1 MAIPKGRSR
10 RKPTGGLYRPNH
22 KRKKRELGRY
32 PTLTVLGESERK
44 VERVYGGN
52 YKVRVKKDNVANV
65 VVDKE
70 RGIVKKAKIIRVLEN
85 PSNREFNKKKI
96 ITKGTILETELGKV
110 VVTSR
115 PGQDGV
121 INAILIKE

>member
-1 MAIPKGRSR
+1 MAVPKGRSR
-10 RKPTGGLYRPNH
+10 RKPTGGLYKPNH

-32 PTLTVLGESERK
+32 PTLTVLGEPERK
-44 VERVYGGN
+44 VERVFGGN
-52 YKVRVKKDNVANV
+52 FKVRVKKESFANV

-70 RGIVKKAKIIRVLEN
+70 KGVVKKAKILRVIEN

-96 ITKGTILETELGKV
+96 ITKGTIIETELGKA

-121 INAILIKE
+121 INALLIK

>member
-10 RKPTGGLYRPNH
+10 RKPTGGLYRPHH
-22 KRKKRELGRY
+22 KRKKRELGRF
-32 PTLTVLGESERK
+32 PTLTVLGPAKRK
-44 VERVYGGN
+44 VERVFGGN
-52 YKVRVKKDNVANV
+52 VKVRDVRDEYANV
-65 VVDKE
+65 VVEK
-70 RGIVKKAKIIRVLEN
+70 GKVKRVKILRVIEN
-85 PSNREFNKKKI
+85 PADRELNKKKI
-96 ITKGTILETELGKV
+96 ITKGAIIETEAGKA